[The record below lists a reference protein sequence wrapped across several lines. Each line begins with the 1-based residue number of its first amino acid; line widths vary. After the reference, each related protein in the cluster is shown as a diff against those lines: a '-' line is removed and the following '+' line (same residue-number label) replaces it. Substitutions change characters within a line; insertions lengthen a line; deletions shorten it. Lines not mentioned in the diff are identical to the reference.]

1 MTKQKSMRVPKN
13 VYMRAL
19 RRAAQASGSVEAL
32 RRHLGVSMSQL
43 NSWLEGEAR
52 PPDAVFLQVVDLLAD
67 EELTAIKRG
76 LRDQSDQSS
85 PA

>member
-1 MTKQKSMRVPKN
+1 MPVPKH

-19 RRAAQASGSVEAL
+19 RRAAQGLGSVEAL
-32 RRHLGVSMSQL
+32 RAHLGVPMSHL

-52 PPDAVFLQVVDLLAD
+52 PPDAVFLIVVDLLAD
-67 EELTAIKRG
+67 EELSAIKQG
-76 LRDQSDQSS
+76 LRDQSS

>member
-1 MTKQKSMRVPKN
+1 MPVPRQ

-19 RRAAQASGSVEAL
+19 RRAAQGLGSVEAL
-32 RRHLGVSMSQL
+32 RAHLGVSMGQL

-52 PPDAVFLQVVDLLAD
+52 PPDAVFLIVVDLLAD
-67 EELTAIKRG
+67 EELSAIKQGMRNQG
-76 LRDQSDQSS
+76 SEGS